1 MMKNV
6 VRWGFAVLIVLVSYA
21 EGQAQNPVTSVSHP
35 SKDELAGFLVKAK
48 RATYA
53 SQGDVDSVKNVLLP
67 GTHQLEYSEGLFL
80 YRDIYAGSAMFAGQ
94 EMVYYS
100 GKPIWAMSYAGDIPE
115 EVSSQDIEGLV
126 KLLHK
131 ALMNVPDTIP
141 YRGPTQIEDGAFRYA
156 NHAGGSFASFFGDEN
171 IQRAGRVLYT
181 LHYEG
186 GLLR

>member
-1 MMKNV
+1 MKNV
-6 VRWGFAVLIVLVSYA
+6 ALWGSALLIVLASFA
-21 EGQAQNPVTSVSHP
+21 GAQAQNPDANASHP
-35 SKDELAGFLVKAK
+35 SKDELARFLVKAK

-53 SQGDVDSVKNVLLP
+53 SQGDQDSVKSVLLP
-67 GTHQLEYSEGLFL
+67 GTHQLEYSEGLFF

-94 EMVYYS
+94 EMVYYA
-100 GKPIWAMSYAGDIPE
+100 GKPVWSMSYAGDIPE

-131 ALMNVPDTIP
+131 ALMNVPDAIP
-141 YRGPTQIEDGAFRYA
+141 YRGPMQIEDGVFRYA
-156 NHAGGSFASFFGDEN
+156 NHAGGSFASFFGDED
-171 IQRAGRVLYT
+171 IQRNGRVLYT

>member
-1 MMKNV
+1 MKNV
-6 VRWGFAVLIVLVSYA
+6 ALWGSALLIVLASFA
-21 EGQAQNPVTSVSHP
+21 GAQAQNPDANASHP
-35 SKDELAGFLVKAK
+35 SKDELARFLVKAK

-53 SQGDVDSVKNVLLP
+53 SQGDQDSVKSVLLP
-67 GTHQLEYSEGLFL
+67 GTHQLEYSEGLFF

-94 EMVYYS
+94 EMVYYA
-100 GKPIWAMSYAGDIPE
+100 GKPVWSMSYAGDIPE

-131 ALMNVPDTIP
+131 ALMNVPDAIP
-141 YRGPTQIEDGAFRYA
+141 YRGPMQIEDGVFRYA
-156 NHAGGSFASFFGDEN
+156 NHAGGSFASFFGGED
-171 IQRAGRVLYT
+171 IQRNGKVLYK

>member
-1 MMKNV
+1 MKN
-6 VRWGFAVLIVLVSYA
+6 RALWTFALLSIFASSLYA
-21 EGQAQNPVTSVSHP
+21 QGQASDKAASAP
-35 SKDELAGFLVKAK
+35 SKDELVRFIVKAK

-53 SQGDVDSVKNVLLP
+53 SQGDQDSVKSVLLP
-67 GTHQLEYSEGLFL
+67 GTHQLEYSEGLFF

-94 EMVYYS
+94 EIVYYA
-100 GKPIWAMSYAGDIPE
+100 GKPIWSMSYAGDIPE

-131 ALMNVPDTIP
+131 ALMNVPDSIP
-141 YRGPTQIEDGAFRYA
+141 YRGPLQIVDGAFYYA
-156 NHAGGSFASFFGDEN
+156 NHAGGSFASFFGDESILRN
-171 IQRAGRVLYT
+171 GKVLYT